1 MNKKQLEEL
10 KTKILND
17 TDNKMDF
24 VMYDNPNYIE
34 TIYEGS
40 VLILANNIFI
50 VETNKKEYVYKGVFT
65 EDEYN
70 TILKRSRKVDM
81 DEIAEICNNL

>member
-40 VLILANNIFI
+40 VLILANNTFI

-81 DEIAEICNNL
+81 DEIAEICDNL

>member
-40 VLILANNIFI
+40 VLILANNTFI
-50 VETNKKEYVYKGVFT
+50 VETNKKEYVYKGIFT

-81 DEIAEICNNL
+81 DEIAEICDNL